1 MAKFAWAFALLLAA
15 TAARAQQEV
24 PATVADADWPGTI
37 ALQVDASDVERRIQR
52 VRERIPVRPG
62 PLVLWYPKWIP
73 GNHSPTGPINQFA
86 GLVVR
91 GNGARIAWTRDDV
104 DMYAFHLDV
113 PQGVEAIDVEFQYLS
128 PTAKDQ
134 GRVAMTPDM
143 LDLQWHRVL
152 LYPAGYDTSRIRI
165 QPTLL
170 LPRGWQSASALAVVC
185 S

>member
-24 PATVADADWPGTI
+24 PATVADTDWPGTI

-86 GLVVR
+86 GLLIS
-91 GNGARIAWTRDDV
+91 GNGQRLAWRRDPL
-104 DMYAFHLDV
+104 DMYAFELEI
-113 PQGVEAIDVEFQYLS
+113 PAGVTAIDIEFQSLS
-128 PTAKDQ
+128 PTASDQ
-134 GRVAMTPDM
+134 GRVAMTTELM
-143 LDLQWHRVL
+143 SVQWSRLL
-152 LYPAGYDTSRIRI
+152 LYPAGFDARRIRFA
-165 QPTLL
+165 PSLR
-170 LPRGWQSASALAVVC
+170 LPPGWRFGSALEPV
-185 S
+185 